1 MSIEQIHGLLQ
12 TAWVVWFFV
21 LFTGIVIWAM
31 RPSRREKFEQAR
43 LIPLREA
50 E

>member
-1 MSIEQIHGLLQ
+1 MTIEQLHSLLL
-12 TAWVVWFFV
+12 TAWVLWFFT
-21 LFTGIVIWAM
+21 LFSGIVVWAM
-31 RPSRREKFEQAR
+31 RPSRREAFEQAR

>member
-1 MSIEQIHGLLQ
+1 MTIEQIHSLLL
-12 TAWVVWFFV
+12 TAWIVWFFV
-21 LFTGIVIWAM
+21 LFTGIVVWAM
-31 RPSRREKFEQAR
+31 RPARREKFERAR

>member
-1 MSIEQIHGLLQ
+1 MTIEQMHSLLL
-12 TAWVVWFFV
+12 TAWIVWFFV
-21 LFTGIVIWAM
+21 LFTGIVVWAM
-31 RPSRREKFEQAR
+31 RPSRREKFERAR